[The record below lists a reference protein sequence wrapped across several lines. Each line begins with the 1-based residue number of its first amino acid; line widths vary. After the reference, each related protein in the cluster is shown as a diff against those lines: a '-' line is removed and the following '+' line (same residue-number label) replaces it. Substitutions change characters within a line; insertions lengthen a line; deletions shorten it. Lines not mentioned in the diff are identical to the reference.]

1 MNEINEKSI
10 EEVKG
15 VVEDLI
21 LKMGIAGK
29 TYARIDEKEG
39 KEIVC
44 LNIEADDANYLI
56 GQRGCNLFAIQHLT
70 KIFLKRKK
78 TETEIPFYI
87 DVNNYRQE
95 KEEYLKN
102 LAFETAEKV
111 TRINREIVLKPMTA
125 YERRVVHMALAGDED
140 VCTESVGE
148 EPNRKIV
155 VKPRIRV

>member
-15 VVEDLI
+15 VVDDLV
-21 LKMGIAGK
+21 LKMGISGK
-29 TYARIDEKEG
+29 TFARIDEKEG

-44 LNIEADDANYLI
+44 FNIEADDANYLI
-56 GQRGCNLFAIQHLT
+56 GQRGCNLFAIQHLA
-70 KIFLKRKK
+70 KVFLKRK
-78 TETEIPFYI
+78 EADEIPFYV
-87 DVNNYRQE
+87 DVNNYRKE

-102 LAFETAEKV
+102 LAFETVEKV

-125 YERRVVHMALAGDED
+125 YERRVVHMALANDED
-140 VCTESVGE
+140 VCTESIGE

-155 VKPRIRV
+155 VKPRLRI